1 MTIKTCRLVEL
12 IDDDFVVS
20 DYPIERFA
28 AAMADR
34 GHAFTGSV
42 NNPRQREELQGQA
55 KYAGICG
62 PMWDDGVLRYE
73 SIAAY
78 AALSM

>member
-1 MTIKTCRLVEL
+1 MIIEKCRLVEL

-28 AAMADR
+28 AAMADK
-34 GHAFTGSV
+34 GHAFAGEVS
-42 NNPRQREELQGQA
+42 NPRQREELQGA
-55 KYAGICG
+55 PKFTGLCG
-62 PMWDDGVLRYE
+62 PMWDDGKLRYE
-73 SIAAY
+73 SVAAY